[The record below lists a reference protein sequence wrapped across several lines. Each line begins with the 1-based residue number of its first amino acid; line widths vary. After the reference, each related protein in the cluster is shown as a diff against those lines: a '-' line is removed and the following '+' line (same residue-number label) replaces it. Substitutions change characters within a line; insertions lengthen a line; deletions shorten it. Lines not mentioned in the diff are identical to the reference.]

1 MKKKLTCIVLAVC
14 MVLTCFI
21 TGSITFNAAEINEK
35 STSAGSTEPLSKIQ
49 GSAILHCFDWSYNSI
64 KNNMKAIKDAGYTAV
79 QTSPVQPAKDYNSS
93 YRDQSGQWWKLYQP
107 LGIRISES
115 NQTWL
120 GGKSELKAMCN
131 EADKYGIKVIVDV
144 VANHVANKS
153 DGGGAWNVNDS
164 VDSELKRND
173 YYHSENDW
181 ANDSNR
187 YSITH
192 GHIGMPDLNTGHSD
206 IQNKFK
212 NFLIDCINQG
222 VDGFRFDAA
231 KHIELPG
238 EDGGSDFWPNVLGA
252 ASSKKSDAYFY
263 GEILNGA
270 GTNISNYTKYM
281 SITDNNTGDSILK
294 AVNDGNAQG
303 AADSSFHKGG
313 TADKAVLWAES
324 HDTYMGDSGS
334 AGIGNTKY
342 ISNDKIVRAWAMI
355 GSRANASAL
364 FFARPAANM
373 GDASS
378 DTTWK
383 STAVAEINKFKN
395 YFNGE
400 SEYLSSEGDVAY
412 NERGTTGVVISKMNG
427 SGQVNLTAHKM
438 QNGTYKDAVSGA
450 SFTVSGGKIS
460 GNVGSTG
467 VAVVYSA
474 TPAGPSV
481 SITNNGSNNG
491 GDFFGTTT
499 ITLNASNTKSQT
511 YTLGSGSAVSYTS
524 GQSLTIGANMADGES
539 VTLTLKG
546 IGTDGKTVTASYVFN
561 KKKQP
566 TITGSTT
573 VYYDNSSTNWPSVSV
588 YAYQND
594 GAPNNGAWPGVQMT
608 KISDTI
614 WGYAIDESWDSAHV
628 IFSNNGS
635 DQSDTGAGHEIKKGE
650 SKIFQNGSWNNY
662 AKPATPTQAP
672 TTTQSPTTATVT
684 QPPITTKGLYG
695 DVNGDGNI
703 NVKDATAV
711 QKHIVRLTTLTGDAF
726 AKGDVNGDNNISVKD
741 ATCIQCYIAKLLSR
755 AGKTGQSYG
764 SSTPVTPT
772 QAPVTEAPTQAP
784 TEPPTQAP
792 SGQVVYFN
800 NDVNWNTVNI
810 YFWKDSQGDQAPN
823 QWPGVPMEKLSDG
836 RYVYYVPDGYDM
848 IIFNN
853 GSGGNGNQ
861 TQNINLEAGK
871 TYNYSNNP
879 M

>member
-1 MKKKLTCIVLAVC
+1 MKKKLTCIILAAC

-21 TGSITFNAAEINEK
+21 TSSFTSVAVDTEK
-35 STSAGSTEPLSKIQ
+35 AVASKGSTEPLKKIQ
-49 GSAILHCFDWSYNSI
+49 GSAILHCFDWSYTAI
-64 KNNMKAIKDAGYTAV
+64 KNNLKAIKDAGYTAV
-79 QTSPVQPAKDYNSS
+79 QTSPVQPAKDYSAN

-120 GGKSELKAMCN
+120 GGKSDLKALCT
-131 EADKYGIKVIVDV
+131 EADKYNIKVIVDV

-173 YYHSENDW
+173 YYHSETDW
-181 ANDSNR
+181 ANDGSR

-212 NFLIDCINQG
+212 NFLVDCINQG

-252 ASSKKSDAYFY
+252 ATAKKSDAYFY

-270 GTNISNYTKYM
+270 GTNISNYTRYM
-281 SITDNNTGDSILK
+281 SITDNQTGDAILN
-294 AVNDGNAQG
+294 AVNNGNASG
-303 AADSSFHKGG
+303 AASSAFKKGG

-324 HDTYMGDSGS
+324 HDTYMGESGS
-334 AGIGNTKY
+334 EGIKNTKY
-342 ISNDKIVRAWAMI
+342 ISNDKIIRTWAMV

-383 STAVAEINKFKN
+383 SAAVAAVNKFKN
-395 YFNGE
+395 YFDGE
-400 SEYLSSEGDVAY
+400 GEYLSSEGDVAY

-450 SFTVSGGKIS
+450 NFTVSNGKIS
-460 GNVGSTG
+460 GNVGSSG
-467 VAVVYSA
+467 IAVVYNA
-474 TPAGPSV
+474 APAGPSV
-481 SITNNGSNNG
+481 SIDYNGSNQG
-491 GDFFGTTT
+491 GSFFGTTK
-499 ITLNASNTKSQT
+499 ITLNAANTKSQT
-511 YTLGSGSAVSYTS
+511 YTLGSGSAVSFTN
-524 GQSLTIGANMADGES
+524 GQTITIGADMADDQS

-546 IGTDGKTVTASYVFN
+546 VGTDGKTVTANYVFT

-566 TITGSTT
+566 TISGSTT
-573 VYYDNSSTNWPSVSV
+573 VYYDNSSTNWPTVYV
-588 YAYQND
+588 YAYQGD
-594 GAPNNGAWPGVQMT
+594 GSPNNGEWPGAAMT
-608 KISDTI
+608 KISDTL
-614 WGYAIDESWDSAHV
+614 WGYAIDESWDTAHV

-635 DQSDTGAGHEIKKGE
+635 DQSDSGAGHEINMGE
-650 SKIFQNGSWNNY
+650 SKILQNGGWNNY
-662 AKPATPTQAP
+662 AKPVTPTAAP
-672 TTTQSPTTATVT
+672 QPTTAK
-684 QPPITTKGLYG
+684 PTTPAPSGSGIYG
-695 DVNGDGNI
+695 DVNSDNIISVKDATAIQKHIAKLNVLTGNNLAKADVNSDNVI
-703 NVKDATAV
+703 NVKDATII
-711 QKHIVRLTTLTGDAF
+711 QKYLANLTG
-726 AKGDVNGDNNISVKD
+726 
-741 ATCIQCYIAKLLSR
+741 
-755 AGKTGQSYG
+755 TGRVGQKYG
-764 SSTPVTPT
+764 GGSVTPT
-772 QAPVTEAPTQAP
+772 QAPATAAPTTVAP
-784 TEPPTQAP
+784 TTEPQKQG
-792 SGQVVYFN
+792 SKVYFN

-810 YFWKDSQGDQAPN
+810 YYWKDGEEGAPN
-823 QWPGVPMEKLSDG
+823 DWPGLPMEKLADG
-836 RYVYYVPDGYDM
+836 RYSYTVPEGYDM

-853 GSGGNGNQ
+853 GSGGRGNQ
-861 TQNINLEAGK
+861 TININLEANK
-871 TYNYSNNP
+871 TYSYNSYPMNN
-879 M
+879 